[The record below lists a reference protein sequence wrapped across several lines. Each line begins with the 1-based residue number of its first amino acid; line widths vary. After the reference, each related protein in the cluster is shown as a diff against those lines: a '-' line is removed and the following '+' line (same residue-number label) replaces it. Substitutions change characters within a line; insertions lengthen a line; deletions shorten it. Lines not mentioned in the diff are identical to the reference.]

1 MMDKIMLT
9 CREMSWLS
17 SKELDT
23 RLPLLTKIQM
33 KMHVTMCKTC
43 YRYRKQL
50 NRIHSIIQKIA
61 PDYNTIAIQEES
73 ETLSDSSKERIKEF
87 LNSKRA

>member
-1 MMDKIMLT
+1 MDKIMLT
-9 CREMSWLS
+9 CREVSWLS

-23 RLPLLTKIQM
+23 RLPFLTRVQI

-50 NRIHSIIQKIA
+50 TAIRSMVGKVAPAYDALIIHEKSENL
-61 PDYNTIAIQEES
+61 PEES
-73 ETLSDSSKERIKEF
+73 RERIKKF
-87 LNSKRA
+87 LKSKTS